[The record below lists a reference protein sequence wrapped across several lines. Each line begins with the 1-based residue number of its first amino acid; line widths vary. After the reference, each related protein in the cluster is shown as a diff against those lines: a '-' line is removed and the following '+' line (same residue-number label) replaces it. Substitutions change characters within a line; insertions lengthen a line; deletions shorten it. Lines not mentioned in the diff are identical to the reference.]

1 MQTCLPHLLTL
12 LNVTVAVLFDLMFM
26 RFGSADMSPMIKN
39 ALSLE
44 FLIIPPIVNP
54 LIYGIIL
61 TKIRNRIRFIFA
73 YRKVEF

>member
-12 LNVTVAVLFDLMFM
+12 LNVSVAVSFDVMYM